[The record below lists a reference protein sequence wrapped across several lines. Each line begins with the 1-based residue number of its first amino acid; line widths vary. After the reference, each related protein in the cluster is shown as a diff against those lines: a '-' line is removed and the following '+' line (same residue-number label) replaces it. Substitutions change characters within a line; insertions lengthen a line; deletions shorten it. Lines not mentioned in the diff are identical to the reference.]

1 MNNTLEFNEIFKSEN
16 KGTYN
21 YNKKNLKQFYYRIK
35 KILKLTIDPFQFS
48 KALWRLNN
56 IRFFLALLSS
66 KIIEDYSPMV

>member
-48 KALWRLNN
+48 KAL
-56 IRFFLALLSS
+56 
-66 KIIEDYSPMV
+66 